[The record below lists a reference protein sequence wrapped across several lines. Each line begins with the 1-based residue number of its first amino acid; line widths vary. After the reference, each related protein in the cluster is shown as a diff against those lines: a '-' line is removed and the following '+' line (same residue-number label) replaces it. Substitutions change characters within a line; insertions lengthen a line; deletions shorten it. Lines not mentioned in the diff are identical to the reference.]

1 MREELQQVFQ
11 QQLRSVENTVESQK
25 LQLHLIDENLAKLTV
40 SAEEWKQL
48 EKEIADITQNAIP
61 ASKIEISQSRTE
73 LELLQ
78 KEVKRLAEA
87 QVAVLSSIRATGLS
101 SSEIAETKKE
111 LQVLQK
117 EVERLAEAQVAAQSS
132 ILASGSTEIA
142 GTKEEVHLLQKE
154 LKRLADAHILAQ
166 SSIPATASLEIAE
179 TKEKLQ
185 VLQNE
190 VKKLVEAHSENSTQ
204 LQNQRIDED
213 STVQLLQTEIQALK
227 VSSWISF

>member
-1 MREELQQVFQ
+1 MREELQKVFQ

-61 ASKIEISQSRTE
+61 ASKTEISQSRTE

-87 QVAVLSSIRATGLS
+87 HVVVPSSIPATALS

-117 EVERLAEAQVAAQSS
+117 EVERLADQSS
-132 ILASGSTEIA
+132 ILAPGSTDLAE
-142 GTKEEVHLLQKE
+142 TKEEVHLLQKE
-154 LKRLADAHILAQ
+154 VKRLADAHILAQ
-166 SSIPATASLEIAE
+166 SSFPATTSLEIAE

-213 STVQLLQTEIQALK
+213 STLQLLQTEIHALK